1 MNIKIEEIGLSP
13 CQRLKA
19 GDGGNISNESMESCY
34 LEGKVVD
41 ENTGKEEMQL
51 IHESCHFQQALKNM
65 QKTSKAEPNK
75 LPKMAEVGVIKRHSS
90 GSSKKSNERMQ
101 SSQEITPPK
110 PLLPPPPQ

>member
-65 QKTSKAEPNK
+65 QKTKKSSSPVDASQSQQQSPNK
-75 LPKMAEVGVIKRHSS
+75 LPKMAEINEIKR
-90 GSSKKSNERMQ
+90 
-101 SSQEITPPK
+101 
-110 PLLPPPPQ
+110 